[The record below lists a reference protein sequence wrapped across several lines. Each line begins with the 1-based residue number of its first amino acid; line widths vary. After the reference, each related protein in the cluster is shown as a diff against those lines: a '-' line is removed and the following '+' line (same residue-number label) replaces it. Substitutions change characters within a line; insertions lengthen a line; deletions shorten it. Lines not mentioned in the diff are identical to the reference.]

1 MGGRIYS
8 TDVSEKYVWPQ
19 MGGGEIV
26 EGSRAI
32 SNPYSSYASLM
43 AEVGLIGAALL
54 IAIYAGA
61 LVRLWRMA
69 RLVVRRRRRGDPL
82 PALVIATFV
91 AFLTILQMALLENWF
106 EVSRVTFTIWIMF
119 AVCSRELDAWEQA

>member
-1 MGGRIYS
+1 
-8 TDVSEKYVWPQ
+8 
-19 MGGGEIV
+19 
-26 EGSRAI
+26 
-32 SNPYSSYASLM
+32 
-43 AEVGLIGAALL
+43 
-54 IAIYAGA
+54 
-61 LVRLWRMA
+61 MA

-119 AVCSRELDAWEQA
+119 AICSRELDAREQA